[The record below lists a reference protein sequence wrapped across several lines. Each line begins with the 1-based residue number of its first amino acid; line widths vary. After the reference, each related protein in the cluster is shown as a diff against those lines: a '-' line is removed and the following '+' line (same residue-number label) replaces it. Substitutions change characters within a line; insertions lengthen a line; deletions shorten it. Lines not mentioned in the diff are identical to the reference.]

1 MFTGFVLPS
10 AEELVLYFNIGA
22 LVFVLFFALI
32 GYFRGFKKTLFY
44 FVATVIIFVGG
55 WFIKDIV
62 VNFIRSYNLSSFNLT
77 IADVQLQS
85 LNQFIPDFI
94 VSMFPQIGD
103 AMTEETMIKELV
115 FGLTNMF
122 LRIVFIIILII
133 FAFTVFKLLVDVLW
147 LIFKPKRKKGVKKR
161 KKSLGNRMGGA
172 GLNALKGAFYL
183 LLILFPIGGI
193 VSIANSIG
201 QIASDVENQN
211 TNYNLIFVGDSA
223 TLVATDT
230 NSEPSLGDFDS
241 ILELL
246 GVYTKSAPGKIFGTV
261 KADTYLFDS
270 LFSFEVNKTNIK
282 LREELELVAKAF
294 ARSESLRENG
304 FSLENLMNEDTDTLK
319 LIVDDLS
326 SLKLIKVAI
335 PMAIEA
341 ALYLEDEEG
350 NNLVSIPDGIDLD
363 IDSIMEIDFAG
374 DIKKLGYAFVD
385 FTTLL
390 PGEGEELNYLDLDPD
405 TVSSVLESI
414 GSTDIVDTLLPIAIS
429 YITTMESVQESLDQL
444 GFTID
449 DFGLD
454 EIDDWSNE
462 FTQFGQIYRAVSDLQ
477 IKKFDESETFE
488 YVTEDKVDALSEAMF
503 ESVLISNSVPV
514 LVNVMSKSI
523 ITEEYQDMITVDP
536 DIWDDVEFS
545 ALVNAAVTILKSGIV
560 TDGEEAFKTMSSD
573 TIDDLAKYLSRSR
586 FITGNLNTITESLI
600 GDMGFFSED
609 SEFATLEQDE
619 WTQLELSSL
628 FKAVRF
634 ILVEG
639 TDNLTNLEDDKIIEI
654 STYLG
659 SSKFITRNINSVID
673 SALESIDLGTD
684 IEFGEFKD
692 MEDNEVAS
700 NELYYLFKSAKI
712 ITDKGSDVN
721 AFLDLN
727 DDELDIFLNSS
738 FISGTLV
745 NVLKAYSKPG
755 EQLEFLVGVDDE
767 NVSWYD
773 SDSEET
779 TYTLNGNIITITP
792 VEGATK
798 YNIYGDG
805 VKLGATR
812 SLTFELTPPLPTE
825 IVVEAFIEGELR
837 RMFIAIGSLSS
848 SLSDGGSF
856 STDTITNLT
865 DEEIDNIMIS
875 DILVLSI
882 IGEIEKM
889 ANEDEP
895 FIVIPDGNLKSTDQE
910 IKLAAWKNKVDDN
923 VVKDGE
929 LSKIFKGLRIFLAG
943 SDIDNFDIQNVTNMP
958 DEDIIEVLKS
968 EIISESIIVQ
978 IEKEADKDEAIVVIP
993 EGEDL
998 GKDDPRTEWLN
1009 SYTYVG
1015 ADLVLDEVGE
1025 LYHILRALRVLV
1037 GGGSIDDIDVNNI
1050 LEEENREIVLT
1061 SKVMEMTIINK
1072 IIETA
1077 DEDDAVI
1084 TIPYNIRNSSN
1095 FMAWKKVDGQGEGE
1109 LRKVLNSLSYLMDDG
1124 ESITDFNFDLSKVLD
1139 NKDEIL
1145 KSEIFI
1151 ETIISKISEQSEI
1164 NIPVGAEYG
1173 LNDVEDRSA
1182 WQNIYDLDIN
1192 NNYKYDEQDKVIVTS
1207 YGEVNSILEAVDI
1220 IIEPDP
1226 ITGEKSFDNIT
1237 FNISVAFEANNQE
1250 VILSSLVISETI
1262 LQKVFDEEINGTV
1275 TIPSALYLNTRD
1287 DTSRDKWFSDY
1298 NNGSLV
1304 EKNELAHLL
1313 DAVNIITDG
1322 GDFEGMTFDI
1332 SKVHGANQ
1340 ELVLKSKVI
1349 SETIVK
1355 KVFDESLNGDVVIP
1369 SNIYLNQ
1376 ELDENRDKWYNSYN
1390 GDLLLGKG
1398 EIAHLIDAVN
1408 ILTGGET
1415 FEGLNFDLSQAF
1427 DEVNQPIILQS
1438 KVISET
1444 IVKKIYD
1451 ESITGNVKVPSV
1463 LYVNELVDP
1472 NRDKWF
1478 NDYNGDVLTYKG
1490 EIAYL
1495 LDAVD
1500 ILTDGDTFEGMNFD
1514 LSQAFDEEKQPQIL
1528 MSKVISE
1535 TIVKKVFEESNSGEI
1550 KVPSDIYVNAE
1561 SDQSRDKWCNEY
1573 NGDVLTYKG
1582 EIAYL
1587 LDAVDI
1593 LTGGDTFEGMNFDL
1607 SQAFDEV
1614 NQPKILM
1621 SKVISET
1628 IVKKVFEESNSGEI
1642 KVPSDIYVN
1651 IESDPNRDKWFNDY
1665 NGDVLTYKGEIA
1677 YLLDAVN
1684 ILTNGEDFAG
1694 MTFDL
1699 SQAFDEENQPKILMS
1714 KVISETIVKKV
1725 FDESNSGEIKVPSDI
1740 YVNIESDPNRDKW
1753 FNDYNGDVV
1762 TYKGEIAYLL
1772 DAVNILTGGGNFEGM
1787 SFDLSQAFDE
1797 VNQPKILMS
1806 KVISETIV
1814 DKVVQESI
1822 TGEIKI
1828 ASTNYLNDPSDPE
1841 RDKWF
1846 NDYNGDVLTYK
1857 GEIAYLLDAVNILT
1871 NGEDFAGMTF
1881 DLSQAFDEENQPKIL
1896 MSKVI
1901 SETIVDKIF
1910 NESVTGEVRIPSEL
1924 YVNTKISLNRD
1935 KWYNEYDGDLV
1946 TTKGEIAHLLDAVD
1960 LLTGGSSFAGMSFD
1974 LSQAFD
1980 EVNQPKILK
1989 SKVISETIVDKIF
2002 SESNTGEV
2010 RIPSDFYVN
2019 DYASSNRDKWYNEY
2033 NGDVVTTKGEIA
2045 HLLDAVDLLTGGS
2058 SFAGMSFDISQA
2070 FDSTNQPIILKSKV
2084 ISETIVD
2091 KIFNESTF
2099 GQIFIPSDYYVNA
2112 KVDLNRDK
2120 WFNDYNGDTIVYKG
2134 EIANLLNAVNL
2145 LTGGGSFAGMSFDL
2159 TQAFDETNQ
2168 PIILKSKVIS
2178 ESIVN
2183 KVFNEGSSGV
2193 LIMPSATYVNPLVDS
2208 SEVNRDKWFNQYNED
2223 VVVFKGEIAH
2233 LLDAADQILPPGS
2246 NFEGMDF
2253 DIDALFDK
2261 PKRDIILKSHV
2272 FAETII
2278 DKILDNSTVVTNVPT
2293 IDLEGRS
2300 FDDNLDRSAWYNN
2313 YDQVTIEE
2321 NELGKFLRSI
2331 SLVVG
2336 PNSFATMPAITI
2348 DHILGLEFNV
2358 VMDVQKIITSS
2369 DFSELVNSVLME
2381 NIIAPLALNI
2391 ATTVLVSYLNEPA
2404 NGYQFY
2410 KANLITG
2417 YDINTFDAASYDLQ
2431 SYLESLYLM
2440 KKAGFD
2446 YSNLSSISIAELSN
2460 EEIVGLSNSMVASRI
2475 FKGSIAKLFNELL
2488 QPYYQLLPAINPL
2501 TFQSKKLWDD
2511 VKLDQT
2517 DYNGTAYD
2525 AHTNLVAKLTSLG
2538 DRDYYYE

>member
-779 TYTLNGNIITITP
+779 TYTLNGNILTITP

-998 GKDDPRTEWLN
+998 GKNDPRTEWLN

-1332 SKVHGANQ
+1332 SKVYGANQ

-1369 SNIYLNQ
+1369 SDIYLNQ

-1444 IVKKIYD
+1444 IVKKIFD
-1451 ESITGNVKVPSV
+1451 ESTTGNVKVPSV

-1561 SDQSRDKWCNEY
+1561 SDQSRDKWFNEY

-1699 SQAFDEENQPKILMS
+1699 SQAFDEEN
-1714 KVISETIVKKV
+1714 
-1725 FDESNSGEIKVPSDI
+1725 
-1740 YVNIESDPNRDKW
+1740 
-1753 FNDYNGDVV
+1753 
-1762 TYKGEIAYLL
+1762 
-1772 DAVNILTGGGNFEGM
+1772 
-1787 SFDLSQAFDE
+1787 
-1797 VNQPKILMS
+1797 
-1806 KVISETIV
+1806 
-1814 DKVVQESI
+1814 
-1822 TGEIKI
+1822 
-1828 ASTNYLNDPSDPE
+1828 
-1841 RDKWF
+1841 
-1846 NDYNGDVLTYK
+1846 
-1857 GEIAYLLDAVNILT
+1857 
-1871 NGEDFAGMTF
+1871 
-1881 DLSQAFDEENQPKIL
+1881 
-1896 MSKVI
+1896 
-1901 SETIVDKIF
+1901 
-1910 NESVTGEVRIPSEL
+1910 
-1924 YVNTKISLNRD
+1924 
-1935 KWYNEYDGDLV
+1935 
-1946 TTKGEIAHLLDAVD
+1946 
-1960 LLTGGSSFAGMSFD
+1960 
-1974 LSQAFD
+1974 
-1980 EVNQPKILK
+1980 
-1989 SKVISETIVDKIF
+1989 
-2002 SESNTGEV
+2002 
-2010 RIPSDFYVN
+2010 
-2019 DYASSNRDKWYNEY
+2019 
-2033 NGDVVTTKGEIA
+2033 
-2045 HLLDAVDLLTGGS
+2045 
-2058 SFAGMSFDISQA
+2058 
-2070 FDSTNQPIILKSKV
+2070 
-2084 ISETIVD
+2084 
-2091 KIFNESTF
+2091 
-2099 GQIFIPSDYYVNA
+2099 
-2112 KVDLNRDK
+2112 
-2120 WFNDYNGDTIVYKG
+2120 
-2134 EIANLLNAVNL
+2134 
-2145 LTGGGSFAGMSFDL
+2145 
-2159 TQAFDETNQ
+2159 
-2168 PIILKSKVIS
+2168 
-2178 ESIVN
+2178 
-2183 KVFNEGSSGV
+2183 
-2193 LIMPSATYVNPLVDS
+2193 
-2208 SEVNRDKWFNQYNED
+2208 
-2223 VVVFKGEIAH
+2223 
-2233 LLDAADQILPPGS
+2233 
-2246 NFEGMDF
+2246 
-2253 DIDALFDK
+2253 
-2261 PKRDIILKSHV
+2261 
-2272 FAETII
+2272 
-2278 DKILDNSTVVTNVPT
+2278 
-2293 IDLEGRS
+2293 
-2300 FDDNLDRSAWYNN
+2300 
-2313 YDQVTIEE
+2313 
-2321 NELGKFLRSI
+2321 
-2331 SLVVG
+2331 
-2336 PNSFATMPAITI
+2336 
-2348 DHILGLEFNV
+2348 
-2358 VMDVQKIITSS
+2358 
-2369 DFSELVNSVLME
+2369 
-2381 NIIAPLALNI
+2381 
-2391 ATTVLVSYLNEPA
+2391 
-2404 NGYQFY
+2404 
-2410 KANLITG
+2410 
-2417 YDINTFDAASYDLQ
+2417 
-2431 SYLESLYLM
+2431 
-2440 KKAGFD
+2440 
-2446 YSNLSSISIAELSN
+2446 
-2460 EEIVGLSNSMVASRI
+2460 
-2475 FKGSIAKLFNELL
+2475 
-2488 QPYYQLLPAINPL
+2488 
-2501 TFQSKKLWDD
+2501 
-2511 VKLDQT
+2511 
-2517 DYNGTAYD
+2517 
-2525 AHTNLVAKLTSLG
+2525 
-2538 DRDYYYE
+2538 